1 MVLAVAYK
9 VSFNDL
15 ISRFIDGVKK
25 MGRLALLLD
34 QNNKESIR
42 LMTPS
47 YLTIDRVKEL
57 NDFLENNN
65 KSLESSY
72 VETLSNYLLQMN
84 GYFNQLIIHGA
95 EIINQDEQEKYKTKS
110 RLLEER
116 EKNKTKVNLEEVVKE
131 YFLLYENV
139 NKTLRESIN
148 TNDEK
153 KELAQLVSTAND
165 LFMEIDRAYVES
177 DTKLDNDLL
186 LIAELYKKALSEQ
199 KNLQLT
205 TLTKLINEEKRLLAN
220 DKENKAIE
228 VATTK
233 QKEFN
238 IFDKI
243 NNKIV
248 DKEFKQVNNLVYAK
262 YKLDDGS
269 NYYSVIPDGNK
280 VLAEDK
286 EFKTFTSFE
295 MNKVKIEENLKIIVN
310 NIMIYYDLKEYTR
323 YVEQLYKG
331 KMIGDINQAIEKY
344 KSRLMTMEN
353 ILKGQL
359 TFMDDIA
366 PILNRKSSSKYP
378 NIVYN
383 DVLVKDFYPNEV
395 TDATL
400 DEKIKL
406 QHKLMIKLADDTIS
420 NNITSKEAMLT
431 IYGNDII
438 DKLTNEFSIP
448 SDDVVKK
455 VPVANNN
462 SEKEMTDN
470 QMITNY
476 QKISDY
482 LKIRKTQL
490 EEVAKGNSD
499 IAITEKDDLI
509 YQNVNTI
516 FDLNIAAIISDNQY
530 SSGQGIYAIS
540 QYLKTGEA
548 NRFTSSSNARTLAST
563 VKPNNYTSLLMENM
577 IKSFAGSGKKSSE
590 DATYLD
596 RMQQVLSFVKEELS
610 KDVFSAN
617 DMKEKLLNNDN
628 LLGIAVKNFDYDYLD
643 PTSENSKLF
652 EQAIEIGINNNN
664 PSAVRIRQALTD
676 IKSIAKVPLEN
687 VAQQGQ
693 TFVA

>member
-1 MVLAVAYK
+1 
-9 VSFNDL
+9 
-15 ISRFIDGVKK
+15 

-84 GYFNQLIIHGA
+84 GYFNQLMIHGA

-139 NKTLRESIN
+139 NKTFMESIN

-243 NNKIV
+243 NNQIV

-383 DVLVKDFYPNEV
+383 DILVKDFYPNEV
-395 TDATL
+395 TDVAV
-400 DEKIKL
+400 DERIKS

-438 DKLTNEFSIP
+438 DKLTNEFSIT
-448 SDDVVKK
+448 SDNILKK
-455 VPVANNN
+455 VPVANND

-482 LKIRKTQL
+482 LKIRKAQL

-540 QYLKTGEA
+540 QYLKTGET
-548 NRFTSSSNARTLAST
+548 NRFTSSSNARSLASN
-563 VKPNNYTSLLMENM
+563 VKPNNYIALLMENM
-577 IKSFAGSGKKSSE
+577 IKSFAGSGKKASE

-596 RMQQVLSFVKEELS
+596 KMQQILSFVKDELS
-610 KDVFSAN
+610 KDKFSVN
-617 DMKEKLLNNDN
+617 EMKTKLLANDN
-628 LLGIAVKNFDYDYLD
+628 LLETAIKNFDYEYLD

-652 EQAIEIGINNNN
+652 EQAIEIGAKNNNL
-664 PSAVRIRQALTD
+664 SALRIKQAITD
-676 IKSIAKVPLEN
+676 IKIKGREEITKVSD
-687 VAQQGQ
+687 Q
-693 TFVA
+693 

>member
-1 MVLAVAYK
+1 
-9 VSFNDL
+9 
-15 ISRFIDGVKK
+15 

-84 GYFNQLIIHGA
+84 GYFNQLMIHGA

-139 NKTLRESIN
+139 NKTLMESIN

-153 KELAQLVSTAND
+153 KELAQLVSTEND

-243 NNKIV
+243 NNQIV

-383 DVLVKDFYPNEV
+383 DILVKDFYPNEV
-395 TDATL
+395 TDATV
-400 DEKIKL
+400 DERIKS

-448 SDDVVKK
+448 SDNILKK
-455 VPVANNN
+455 VPVANND

-482 LKIRKTQL
+482 LKIRKAQL

-540 QYLKTGEA
+540 QYLKTGET
-548 NRFTSSSNARTLAST
+548 NRFTSSSNARSLASK
-563 VKPNNYTSLLMENM
+563 VKPNNYIALLMENM
-577 IKSFAGSGKKSSE
+577 IKSFAGSGKKASE

-596 RMQQVLSFVKEELS
+596 KMQQILSFVKDELS
-610 KDVFSAN
+610 KDKFSVN
-617 DMKEKLLNNDN
+617 EMKTKLLANDN
-628 LLGIAVKNFDYDYLD
+628 LLETAIKNFDYDYLD

-652 EQAIEIGINNNN
+652 EQAIEIGAKNNNL
-664 PSAVRIRQALTD
+664 SALRIKQAITD
-676 IKSIAKVPLEN
+676 IKIKGREEITKVSN
-687 VAQQGQ
+687 QKFTIQ
-693 TFVA
+693 

>member
-1 MVLAVAYK
+1 
-9 VSFNDL
+9 
-15 ISRFIDGVKK
+15 

-228 VATTK
+228 VATTR

-280 VLAEDK
+280 VLTEDK

-331 KMIGDINQAIEKY
+331 KMIGNINQAIEKY

-540 QYLKTGEA
+540 QYLKTGET
-548 NRFTSSSNARTLAST
+548 NRFTSSSNARSLASK
-563 VKPNNYTSLLMENM
+563 VKPNNYIALLMENM
-577 IKSFAGSGKKSSE
+577 IKSFAGSGKKASE

-596 RMQQVLSFVKEELS
+596 KMQQILSFVKDELS
-610 KDVFSAN
+610 KDKFSVN
-617 DMKEKLLNNDN
+617 EMKTKLLANDN
-628 LLGIAVKNFDYDYLD
+628 LLETAIKNFDYDYLD

-652 EQAIEIGINNNN
+652 EQAIEIGAKNNNL
-664 PSAVRIRQALTD
+664 SALRIKQAITD
-676 IKSIAKVPLEN
+676 IKIKGREEITKVSN
-687 VAQQGQ
+687 QKFTIQ
-693 TFVA
+693 

>member
-1 MVLAVAYK
+1 
-9 VSFNDL
+9 
-15 ISRFIDGVKK
+15 
-25 MGRLALLLD
+25 
-34 QNNKESIR
+34 
-42 LMTPS
+42 
-47 YLTIDRVKEL
+47 
-57 NDFLENNN
+57 
-65 KSLESSY
+65 
-72 VETLSNYLLQMN
+72 
-84 GYFNQLIIHGA
+84 
-95 EIINQDEQEKYKTKS
+95 
-110 RLLEER
+110 
-116 EKNKTKVNLEEVVKE
+116 
-131 YFLLYENV
+131 
-139 NKTLRESIN
+139 
-148 TNDEK
+148 
-153 KELAQLVSTAND
+153 
-165 LFMEIDRAYVES
+165 
-177 DTKLDNDLL
+177 
-186 LIAELYKKALSEQ
+186 
-199 KNLQLT
+199 
-205 TLTKLINEEKRLLAN
+205 
-220 DKENKAIE
+220 
-228 VATTK
+228 
-233 QKEFN
+233 
-238 IFDKI
+238 
-243 NNKIV
+243 
-248 DKEFKQVNNLVYAK
+248 
-262 YKLDDGS
+262 
-269 NYYSVIPDGNK
+269 
-280 VLAEDK
+280 
-286 EFKTFTSFE
+286 

-331 KMIGDINQAIEKY
+331 KMIGNINQAIEKY

>member
-1 MVLAVAYK
+1 
-9 VSFNDL
+9 
-15 ISRFIDGVKK
+15 

-42 LMTPS
+42 LMMPS

-116 EKNKTKVNLEEVVKE
+116 EKNKTKINLEEVVKE

-243 NNKIV
+243 NNQIV

-280 VLAEDK
+280 VLTEDK

-331 KMIGDINQAIEKY
+331 KMIGNINQAIEKY

-540 QYLKTGEA
+540 QYLKTGET
-548 NRFTSSSNARTLAST
+548 NRFTSSSNARSLASK
-563 VKPNNYTSLLMENM
+563 VKPNNYIALLMENM
-577 IKSFAGSGKKSSE
+577 IKSFAGSGKKASE

-596 RMQQVLSFVKEELS
+596 KMQQILSFVKDELS
-610 KDVFSAN
+610 KDKFSVN
-617 DMKEKLLNNDN
+617 EMKTKLLANDN
-628 LLGIAVKNFDYDYLD
+628 LLETAIKNFDYDYLD

-652 EQAIEIGINNNN
+652 EQAIEIGAKNNNL
-664 PSAVRIRQALTD
+664 SALRIKQAITD
-676 IKSIAKVPLEN
+676 IKIKGREEITKVSN
-687 VAQQGQ
+687 QKFTIQ
-693 TFVA
+693 

>member
-1 MVLAVAYK
+1 
-9 VSFNDL
+9 
-15 ISRFIDGVKK
+15 

-243 NNKIV
+243 NNQIV

-280 VLAEDK
+280 VLTEDK

-331 KMIGDINQAIEKY
+331 KMIGNINQAIEKY

-400 DEKIKL
+400 DEKLKL

-540 QYLKTGEA
+540 QYLKTGET
-548 NRFTSSSNARTLAST
+548 NRFTSSSNARSLASK
-563 VKPNNYTSLLMENM
+563 VKPNNYIALLMENM
-577 IKSFAGSGKKSSE
+577 IKSFAGSGKKASE

-596 RMQQVLSFVKEELS
+596 KMQQILSFVKDELS
-610 KDVFSAN
+610 KDKFSVN
-617 DMKEKLLNNDN
+617 EMKTKLLANDN
-628 LLGIAVKNFDYDYLD
+628 LLETAIKNFDYDYLD

-652 EQAIEIGINNNN
+652 EQAIEIGASNNNL
-664 PSAVRIRQALTD
+664 SALRIKQAITD
-676 IKSIAKVPLEN
+676 IKIKGREETTKVSN
-687 VAQQGQ
+687 QKFTIQ
-693 TFVA
+693 

>member
-1 MVLAVAYK
+1 
-9 VSFNDL
+9 
-15 ISRFIDGVKK
+15 

-280 VLAEDK
+280 VLTEDK

-331 KMIGDINQAIEKY
+331 KMIGNINQAIEKY

-490 EEVAKGNSD
+490 EEVAKENSD

-548 NRFTSSSNARTLAST
+548 NRFTSSSNARTLASK
-563 VKPNNYTSLLMENM
+563 VKPNNYIALLMENM

>member
-1 MVLAVAYK
+1 
-9 VSFNDL
+9 
-15 ISRFIDGVKK
+15 

-116 EKNKTKVNLEEVVKE
+116 EKNKTKVNLEKVVKE

-280 VLAEDK
+280 VLTEDK

-331 KMIGDINQAIEKY
+331 KMIGNINQAIEKY

>member
-1 MVLAVAYK
+1 
-9 VSFNDL
+9 
-15 ISRFIDGVKK
+15 

-233 QKEFN
+233 QREFN

-269 NYYSVIPDGNK
+269 NYYSVIPSGNK
-280 VLAEDK
+280 VLTEDK

-331 KMIGDINQAIEKY
+331 KMIGNINQAIEKY

-540 QYLKTGEA
+540 QYLKTGET
-548 NRFTSSSNARTLAST
+548 NRFTSSSNARSLASK
-563 VKPNNYTSLLMENM
+563 VKPNNYIALLMENM
-577 IKSFAGSGKKSSE
+577 IKSFAGSGKKASE

-596 RMQQVLSFVKEELS
+596 KMQQILSFVKDELS
-610 KDVFSAN
+610 KNKFSVN
-617 DMKEKLLNNDN
+617 EMKTKLLANDN
-628 LLGIAVKNFDYDYLD
+628 LLETAIKNFDYDYLD

-652 EQAIEIGINNNN
+652 EQAIEIGAKNNNL
-664 PSAVRIRQALTD
+664 SALRIKQAITD
-676 IKSIAKVPLEN
+676 IKIKGREEITKVSN
-687 VAQQGQ
+687 QKFTIQ
-693 TFVA
+693 

>member
-1 MVLAVAYK
+1 
-9 VSFNDL
+9 
-15 ISRFIDGVKK
+15 

-47 YLTIDRVKEL
+47 YLTIDRVKKL

-280 VLAEDK
+280 VLTEDK

-331 KMIGDINQAIEKY
+331 KMIGNINQAIEKY

>member
-1 MVLAVAYK
+1 
-9 VSFNDL
+9 
-15 ISRFIDGVKK
+15 

-233 QKEFN
+233 QREFN
-238 IFDKI
+238 IFDEI

-280 VLAEDK
+280 VLTEDK

-310 NIMIYYDLKEYTR
+310 NIMIYYDLKEFTR

-331 KMIGDINQAIEKY
+331 KMIGNINQAIEKY

-548 NRFTSSSNARTLAST
+548 NRFTSSSNARTLASK
-563 VKPNNYTSLLMENM
+563 VKPNNYIAFLMENM

-643 PTSENSKLF
+643 PTSENSKLL

>member
-1 MVLAVAYK
+1 
-9 VSFNDL
+9 
-15 ISRFIDGVKK
+15 
-25 MGRLALLLD
+25 
-34 QNNKESIR
+34 
-42 LMTPS
+42 MTPS

-280 VLAEDK
+280 VLTEDK

-331 KMIGDINQAIEKY
+331 KMIGNINQAIEKY

-366 PILNRKSSSKYP
+366 LILNRKSSSKYP

-540 QYLKTGEA
+540 QYLKTGET
-548 NRFTSSSNARTLAST
+548 NRFTSSSNARSLASK
-563 VKPNNYTSLLMENM
+563 VKPNNYIALLMENM
-577 IKSFAGSGKKSSE
+577 IKSFAGSGKKASE

-596 RMQQVLSFVKEELS
+596 KMQQILSFVKDELS
-610 KDVFSAN
+610 KDKFSVN
-617 DMKEKLLNNDN
+617 EMKTKLLANDN
-628 LLGIAVKNFDYDYLD
+628 LLETAIKNFDYDYLD

-652 EQAIEIGINNNN
+652 EQAIEIGAKNNNL
-664 PSAVRIRQALTD
+664 SALRIKQAITD
-676 IKSIAKVPLEN
+676 IKIKGREEITKVSN
-687 VAQQGQ
+687 QKFTIQ
-693 TFVA
+693 

>member
-1 MVLAVAYK
+1 
-9 VSFNDL
+9 
-15 ISRFIDGVKK
+15 

-57 NDFLENNN
+57 NDFLDNNN

-233 QKEFN
+233 QREFN
-238 IFDKI
+238 IFDEI

-280 VLAEDK
+280 VLTEDK

-331 KMIGDINQAIEKY
+331 KMIGNINQAIEKY

-548 NRFTSSSNARTLAST
+548 NRFTSSSNARTLASK
-563 VKPNNYTSLLMENM
+563 VKPNNYIALLMENM

-596 RMQQVLSFVKEELS
+596 RKQQVLSFVKEELS

>member
-1 MVLAVAYK
+1 
-9 VSFNDL
+9 
-15 ISRFIDGVKK
+15 

-280 VLAEDK
+280 VLTEDK

-331 KMIGDINQAIEKY
+331 KMIENINQAIEKY

-406 QHKLMIKLADDTIS
+406 QHKLMIKLADDTVS

-540 QYLKTGEA
+540 QYLKTGET
-548 NRFTSSSNARTLAST
+548 NRFTSSSNARSLASK
-563 VKPNNYTSLLMENM
+563 VNPNNYIALLMENM
-577 IKSFAGSGKKSSE
+577 IKSFAGSGKKASE

-596 RMQQVLSFVKEELS
+596 KMQQILSFVKDELS
-610 KDVFSAN
+610 KDKFSVN
-617 DMKEKLLNNDN
+617 EMKTKLLANDN
-628 LLGIAVKNFDYDYLD
+628 LLETAIKNFDYDYLD

-652 EQAIEIGINNNN
+652 EQAIEIGAKNNNL
-664 PSAVRIRQALTD
+664 SALRIKQAITD
-676 IKSIAKVPLEN
+676 IKIKGREETTKVSN
-687 VAQQGQ
+687 QKFTIQ
-693 TFVA
+693 

>member
-1 MVLAVAYK
+1 
-9 VSFNDL
+9 
-15 ISRFIDGVKK
+15 

-84 GYFNQLIIHGA
+84 GYFNQLMIHGA

-139 NKTLRESIN
+139 NKTLIESIN

-243 NNKIV
+243 NNQIV

-378 NIVYN
+378 NIIYN
-383 DVLVKDFYPNEV
+383 DILVKDFYPNEV
-395 TDATL
+395 TDATV
-400 DEKIKL
+400 DERIKS

-438 DKLTNEFSIP
+438 DKLTNEFSIT
-448 SDDVVKK
+448 SDNILKK
-455 VPVANNN
+455 VPVANND

-482 LKIRKTQL
+482 LKIRKAQL

-540 QYLKTGEA
+540 QYLKTGET
-548 NRFTSSSNARTLAST
+548 NRFTSSSNARSLASN
-563 VKPNNYTSLLMENM
+563 VKPNNYIALLMENM
-577 IKSFAGSGKKSSE
+577 IKSFAGSGKKASE

-596 RMQQVLSFVKEELS
+596 KMQQILSFVKDELS
-610 KDVFSAN
+610 KDKFSVN
-617 DMKEKLLNNDN
+617 EMKTKLLANDN
-628 LLGIAVKNFDYDYLD
+628 LLETAIKNFDYDYLD

-652 EQAIEIGINNNN
+652 EQAIEIGAKNNNL
-664 PSAVRIRQALTD
+664 SALRIKQAITD
-676 IKSIAKVPLEN
+676 IKIKGREEITKVSD
-687 VAQQGQ
+687 QKFTIQ
-693 TFVA
+693 

>member
-1 MVLAVAYK
+1 
-9 VSFNDL
+9 
-15 ISRFIDGVKK
+15 

-243 NNKIV
+243 NNQIV

-280 VLAEDK
+280 VLTEDK

-331 KMIGDINQAIEKY
+331 KMIGNINQAIEKY

>member
-1 MVLAVAYK
+1 
-9 VSFNDL
+9 
-15 ISRFIDGVKK
+15 

-233 QKEFN
+233 QREFN

-280 VLAEDK
+280 VLTEDK

-331 KMIGDINQAIEKY
+331 KMIGNINQAIEKY

-383 DVLVKDFYPNEV
+383 DVLVKDFYPNEE

-540 QYLKTGEA
+540 QYLKTGET
-548 NRFTSSSNARTLAST
+548 NRFTSSSNARSLASK
-563 VKPNNYTSLLMENM
+563 VKPNNYIALLMENM
-577 IKSFAGSGKKSSE
+577 IKSFAGSGKKASE

-596 RMQQVLSFVKEELS
+596 KMQQILSFVKDELS
-610 KDVFSAN
+610 KDKFSVN
-617 DMKEKLLNNDN
+617 EMKTKLLANDN
-628 LLGIAVKNFDYDYLD
+628 LLETAIKNFDYDYLD

-652 EQAIEIGINNNN
+652 EQAIEIGAKNNNL
-664 PSAVRIRQALTD
+664 SALRIKQAITD
-676 IKSIAKVPLEN
+676 IKIKGREEITKVSN
-687 VAQQGQ
+687 QKFTIQ
-693 TFVA
+693 

>member
-1 MVLAVAYK
+1 
-9 VSFNDL
+9 
-15 ISRFIDGVKK
+15 

-243 NNKIV
+243 NNQIV

-280 VLAEDK
+280 VLTEDK

-331 KMIGDINQAIEKY
+331 KMIGNINQAIEKY

-400 DEKIKL
+400 DEKLKL

-540 QYLKTGEA
+540 QYLKTGET
-548 NRFTSSSNARTLAST
+548 NRFTSSSNARSLASK
-563 VKPNNYTSLLMENM
+563 VKPNNYIALLMENM
-577 IKSFAGSGKKSSE
+577 IKSFAGSGKKASE

-596 RMQQVLSFVKEELS
+596 KMQQILSFVKDELS
-610 KDVFSAN
+610 KDKFSVN
-617 DMKEKLLNNDN
+617 EMKTKLLANDN
-628 LLGIAVKNFDYDYLD
+628 LLETAIKNFDYDYLD

-652 EQAIEIGINNNN
+652 EQAIEIGAKNNNL
-664 PSAVRIRQALTD
+664 SALRIKQAITD
-676 IKSIAKVPLEN
+676 IKIKGREEITKVSN
-687 VAQQGQ
+687 QKFTIQ
-693 TFVA
+693 

>member
-1 MVLAVAYK
+1 
-9 VSFNDL
+9 
-15 ISRFIDGVKK
+15 
-25 MGRLALLLD
+25 
-34 QNNKESIR
+34 
-42 LMTPS
+42 
-47 YLTIDRVKEL
+47 
-57 NDFLENNN
+57 
-65 KSLESSY
+65 
-72 VETLSNYLLQMN
+72 
-84 GYFNQLIIHGA
+84 
-95 EIINQDEQEKYKTKS
+95 
-110 RLLEER
+110 
-116 EKNKTKVNLEEVVKE
+116 
-131 YFLLYENV
+131 
-139 NKTLRESIN
+139 
-148 TNDEK
+148 
-153 KELAQLVSTAND
+153 
-165 LFMEIDRAYVES
+165 
-177 DTKLDNDLL
+177 
-186 LIAELYKKALSEQ
+186 
-199 KNLQLT
+199 
-205 TLTKLINEEKRLLAN
+205 
-220 DKENKAIE
+220 
-228 VATTK
+228 
-233 QKEFN
+233 
-238 IFDKI
+238 
-243 NNKIV
+243 
-248 DKEFKQVNNLVYAK
+248 
-262 YKLDDGS
+262 
-269 NYYSVIPDGNK
+269 
-280 VLAEDK
+280 
-286 EFKTFTSFE
+286 
-295 MNKVKIEENLKIIVN
+295 
-310 NIMIYYDLKEYTR
+310 MIYYDLKEYTR

-331 KMIGDINQAIEKY
+331 KMIGNINQAIEKY

-366 PILNRKSSSKYP
+366 PILNRKSSSKFP

-383 DVLVKDFYPNEV
+383 DVLVKDFYPNEE
-395 TDATL
+395 TDATI

-540 QYLKTGEA
+540 QYLKTGET
-548 NRFTSSSNARTLAST
+548 NRFTSSSNARSLASK
-563 VKPNNYTSLLMENM
+563 VKPNNYIALLMENM
-577 IKSFAGSGKKSSE
+577 IKSFAGSGKKASE

-596 RMQQVLSFVKEELS
+596 KMQQILSFVKDELS
-610 KDVFSAN
+610 KDKFSVN
-617 DMKEKLLNNDN
+617 EMKTKLLANGN
-628 LLGIAVKNFDYDYLD
+628 LLETAIKNFDYDYLD

-652 EQAIEIGINNNN
+652 EQAIEIGAKNNNL
-664 PSAVRIRQALTD
+664 SALRIKQAITD
-676 IKSIAKVPLEN
+676 IKIKGREEITKVSN
-687 VAQQGQ
+687 QKFTIQ
-693 TFVA
+693 

>member
-1 MVLAVAYK
+1 
-9 VSFNDL
+9 
-15 ISRFIDGVKK
+15 

-243 NNKIV
+243 NNQIV

-280 VLAEDK
+280 VLTEDK

-331 KMIGDINQAIEKY
+331 KMIGNINQAIEKY

-548 NRFTSSSNARTLAST
+548 NRFTSSSNARTLASK
-563 VKPNNYTSLLMENM
+563 VKPNNYIALLMENM
-577 IKSFAGSGKKSSE
+577 IKSFAGSGKKASE

-596 RMQQVLSFVKEELS
+596 KMQQILSFVKDELS
-610 KDVFSAN
+610 KDKFSVN
-617 DMKEKLLNNDN
+617 EMKTKLLANDN
-628 LLGIAVKNFDYDYLD
+628 LLETAIKNFDYDYLD

-652 EQAIEIGINNNN
+652 EQAIEIGAKNNNL
-664 PSAVRIRQALTD
+664 SALRIKQAITD
-676 IKSIAKVPLEN
+676 IKIKGREETTKVSN
-687 VAQQGQ
+687 QKFTIQ
-693 TFVA
+693 

>member
-1 MVLAVAYK
+1 
-9 VSFNDL
+9 
-15 ISRFIDGVKK
+15 

-84 GYFNQLIIHGA
+84 GYFNQLIIHCA

-233 QKEFN
+233 QKKFN

-406 QHKLMIKLADDTIS
+406 QHKLMIKLADDTVS

-548 NRFTSSSNARTLAST
+548 NRFTSSSNARTLASK
-563 VKPNNYTSLLMENM
+563 VKPNNYIALLMENM
-577 IKSFAGSGKKSSE
+577 IKSFAGSGKKASE

-596 RMQQVLSFVKEELS
+596 KMQQILSFVKDELS
-610 KDVFSAN
+610 KDKFSVN
-617 DMKEKLLNNDN
+617 EMKTKLLANDN
-628 LLGIAVKNFDYDYLD
+628 LLETAIKNFDYDYLD

-652 EQAIEIGINNNN
+652 EQAIEIGAKNNNL
-664 PSAVRIRQALTD
+664 SALRIKQAITD
-676 IKSIAKVPLEN
+676 IKIKGREETTKVSN
-687 VAQQGQ
+687 QKFTIQ
-693 TFVA
+693 

>member
-1 MVLAVAYK
+1 
-9 VSFNDL
+9 
-15 ISRFIDGVKK
+15 

-280 VLAEDK
+280 VLTEDK

-331 KMIGDINQAIEKY
+331 KMIGNINQAIEKY

-438 DKLTNEFSIP
+438 DKLTNKFSIP

-540 QYLKTGEA
+540 QYLKTGET
-548 NRFTSSSNARTLAST
+548 NRFTSSSNARSLASK
-563 VKPNNYTSLLMENM
+563 VKPNNYIALLMENM
-577 IKSFAGSGKKSSE
+577 IKSFAGSGKKASE

-596 RMQQVLSFVKEELS
+596 KMQQILSFVKDELS
-610 KDVFSAN
+610 KDKFSVN
-617 DMKEKLLNNDN
+617 EMKTKLLANDN
-628 LLGIAVKNFDYDYLD
+628 LLETAIKNFDYDYLD

-652 EQAIEIGINNNN
+652 EQAIEIGAKNNNL
-664 PSAVRIRQALTD
+664 SALRIKQAITD
-676 IKSIAKVPLEN
+676 IKIKGREETTKVSN
-687 VAQQGQ
+687 QKFTIQ
-693 TFVA
+693 

>member
-1 MVLAVAYK
+1 
-9 VSFNDL
+9 
-15 ISRFIDGVKK
+15 

-42 LMTPS
+42 LMAPS

-280 VLAEDK
+280 VLTEDK

-331 KMIGDINQAIEKY
+331 KMIGNINQAIEKY

>member
-1 MVLAVAYK
+1 
-9 VSFNDL
+9 
-15 ISRFIDGVKK
+15 

-243 NNKIV
+243 NDKIV

-280 VLAEDK
+280 VLTEDK

-548 NRFTSSSNARTLAST
+548 NRFTSSSNARTLASK
-563 VKPNNYTSLLMENM
+563 VKPNNYIALLMENM

>member
-1 MVLAVAYK
+1 
-9 VSFNDL
+9 
-15 ISRFIDGVKK
+15 

-280 VLAEDK
+280 VLTEDK

-331 KMIGDINQAIEKY
+331 KMIGNINQAIEKY

-366 PILNRKSSSKYP
+366 SILNRKSSSKYP

-540 QYLKTGEA
+540 QYLKTGET
-548 NRFTSSSNARTLAST
+548 NRFTSSSNARSLASK
-563 VKPNNYTSLLMENM
+563 VKPNNYIALLMENM
-577 IKSFAGSGKKSSE
+577 IKSFAGSGKKASE

-596 RMQQVLSFVKEELS
+596 KMQQILSFVKDELS
-610 KDVFSAN
+610 KDKFSVN
-617 DMKEKLLNNDN
+617 EMKTKLLANDN
-628 LLGIAVKNFDYDYLD
+628 LLETAIKNFDYDYLD

-652 EQAIEIGINNNN
+652 EQAIEIGAKNNNL
-664 PSAVRIRQALTD
+664 SALRIKQAITD
-676 IKSIAKVPLEN
+676 IKIKGREEITKVSN
-687 VAQQGQ
+687 QKFTIQ
-693 TFVA
+693 

>member
-1 MVLAVAYK
+1 
-9 VSFNDL
+9 
-15 ISRFIDGVKK
+15 

-280 VLAEDK
+280 VLTEDK

-331 KMIGDINQAIEKY
+331 KMIGNINQAIEKY

-548 NRFTSSSNARTLAST
+548 NRFTSSSNARTLASK
-563 VKPNNYTSLLMENM
+563 VKPNNYIALLMENM

-693 TFVA
+693 T

>member
-1 MVLAVAYK
+1 
-9 VSFNDL
+9 
-15 ISRFIDGVKK
+15 

-280 VLAEDK
+280 VLTEDK

-331 KMIGDINQAIEKY
+331 KMIGNINQAIEKY

>member
-1 MVLAVAYK
+1 
-9 VSFNDL
+9 
-15 ISRFIDGVKK
+15 

-116 EKNKTKVNLEEVVKE
+116 EKNKTKFNLEEVVKE

-280 VLAEDK
+280 VLTEDK

-331 KMIGDINQAIEKY
+331 KMIGNINQAIEKY

-548 NRFTSSSNARTLAST
+548 NRFTSSSNARTLASK
-563 VKPNNYTSLLMENM
+563 VKPNNYIALLMENM

-617 DMKEKLLNNDN
+617 DMKEKLLNNNN

>member
-1 MVLAVAYK
+1 
-9 VSFNDL
+9 
-15 ISRFIDGVKK
+15 

-233 QKEFN
+233 QREFN

-280 VLAEDK
+280 VLTEDK

-331 KMIGDINQAIEKY
+331 KMIGNINQAIEKY

-540 QYLKTGEA
+540 QYLKTGET
-548 NRFTSSSNARTLAST
+548 NRFTSSSNARSLASK
-563 VKPNNYTSLLMENM
+563 VKPNNYIALLMENM
-577 IKSFAGSGKKSSE
+577 IKSFAGSGKKASE

-596 RMQQVLSFVKEELS
+596 KMQQILSFVKDELS
-610 KDVFSAN
+610 KDKFSVN
-617 DMKEKLLNNDN
+617 EMKTKLLANDN
-628 LLGIAVKNFDYDYLD
+628 LLETAIKNFDYDYLD

-652 EQAIEIGINNNN
+652 EQAIEIGAKNNNL
-664 PSAVRIRQALTD
+664 SALRIKQAITD
-676 IKSIAKVPLEN
+676 IKIKGREEITKVSN
-687 VAQQGQ
+687 QKFTIQ
-693 TFVA
+693 